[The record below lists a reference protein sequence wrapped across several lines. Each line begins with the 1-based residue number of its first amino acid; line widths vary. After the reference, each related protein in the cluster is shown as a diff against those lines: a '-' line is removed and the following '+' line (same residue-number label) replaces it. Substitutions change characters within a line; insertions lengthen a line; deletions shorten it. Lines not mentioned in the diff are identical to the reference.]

1 MNTRDLQYFQA
12 LVKYKNYTRV
22 AKEFGVSQ
30 PTVTQA
36 IKRLEKEFDAQLV
49 YTDRAHRQN
58 MITRSGQLLA
68 ASAKAI
74 NEQISLAHHSIDLV
88 QERQIRFGLPPIIGK
103 LLVAKIAKKVP
114 GSIMRRVQICE
125 AGSQELLSK
134 LLKGEID
141 VAMLGSVAPL
151 DEEKVYVQLLTK
163 RPYSIMVSAK
173 SPLAQR
179 KKISFKEL
187 ANQHFITYDKQ
198 YVHVAAMRSYF
209 AYAHIKPTV
218 AVYKVPDI

>member
-1 MNTRDLQYFQA
+1 
-12 LVKYKNYTRV
+12 
-22 AKEFGVSQ
+22 
-30 PTVTQA
+30 
-36 IKRLEKEFDAQLV
+36 
-49 YTDRAHRQN
+49 

-114 GSIMRRVQICE
+114 GSIMRRVRICE

-151 DEEKVYVQLLTK
+151 DEEKVAPNQT
-163 RPYSIMVSAK
+163 SIQYYGQCQKSLGTAK
-173 SPLAQR
+173 KDQ
-179 KKISFKEL
+179 F
-187 ANQHFITYDKQ
+187 
-198 YVHVAAMRSYF
+198 
-209 AYAHIKPTV
+209 
-218 AVYKVPDI
+218 

>member
-88 QERQIRFGLPPIIGK
+88 QERQIRFGLPPI
-103 LLVAKIAKKVP
+103 
-114 GSIMRRVQICE
+114 
-125 AGSQELLSK
+125 
-134 LLKGEID
+134 
-141 VAMLGSVAPL
+141 
-151 DEEKVYVQLLTK
+151 
-163 RPYSIMVSAK
+163 
-173 SPLAQR
+173 
-179 KKISFKEL
+179 
-187 ANQHFITYDKQ
+187 
-198 YVHVAAMRSYF
+198 
-209 AYAHIKPTV
+209 
-218 AVYKVPDI
+218 